1 MAKVWLQLLQL
12 KEEEAVDRKELLQL
26 WQQMA
31 QLLQD
36 SLKEGEQ
43 DFETQQCVRFPQ
55 MRTVIPKICLLE
67 STCSIGGYG
76 TNQQQ
81 VSLKSR
87 S

>member
-12 KEEEAVDRKELLQL
+12 KEEEAVDRKELLRL

-43 DFETQQCVRFPQ
+43 GIETQQCVRFPNFLIFLIYLSY
-55 MRTVIPKICLLE
+55 RKL
-67 STCSIGGYG
+67 
-76 TNQQQ
+76 
-81 VSLKSR
+81 
-87 S
+87 

>member
-36 SLKEGEQ
+36 CLKEGEQ
-43 DFETQQCVRFPQ
+43 DIEIQQCVRFPQ
-55 MRTVIPKICLLE
+55 MIT
-67 STCSIGGYG
+67 SS
-76 TNQQQ
+76 
-81 VSLKSR
+81 SR
-87 S
+87 RHDLSALIYWSYRKL